1 MKTRLLLLLAL
12 TFSLTMQAQDTYQ
25 LTLKFES
32 AYTFTVQAT
41 PNFTSTSPHPFVND
55 QNFTIII
62 PNGVTLSGTGSYS
75 TPVFTAIDAYY
86 PDHDAIPFNLVVDVQ
101 LPAHTAGTP
110 IDIVTFNVDGSP
122 TSGTIK
128 LLDNTDGL
136 VLAAPAQFSSKFI
149 GTLSGNLM
157 DPATDNYAGQTGTVE
172 HNFATLSTVG
182 NELTGYSVY
191 PNPATDVVTIN
202 GLENELSKVEVYNI
216 TGQRVL
222 TSTTNM
228 ETINVGTFNAGVYF
242 VKLSTDVA
250 STTIKLV
257 KE

>member
-1 MKTRLLLLLAL
+1 MKTKLLLLLAL
-12 TFSLTMQAQDTYQ
+12 TFGLTLQAQTYE
-25 LTLKFES
+25 LTLKFNGS
-32 AYTFTVQAT
+32 YSFTVQAV
-41 PNFTSTSPHPFVND
+41 PNFTSTSPHPFIND

-62 PNGVTLSGTGSYS
+62 PNGVTLSSTGAYS
-75 TPVFTAIDAYY
+75 VPVFTAIDAYY
-86 PDHDAIPFNLVVDVQ
+86 PDHDAIPFNLVSDIP

-128 LLDNTDGL
+128 LLGNTDGL
-136 VLAAPAQFSSKFI
+136 VLAAPEQFASKFI
-149 GTLSGNLM
+149 GTLSGDLA

-172 HNFATLSTVG
+172 HSFATLGTVE
-182 NELTGYSVY
+182 NELTGYSVF

-202 GLENELSKVEVYNI
+202 GLDNELSKVEVYNI

-228 ETINVGTFNAGVYF
+228 ETINVGAFNAGVYF